1 MLLRRFARLV
11 LLCRSIDGSCYSRVF
26 AMLTVPLLSAE
37 ILLRNSFHLTVPS
50 VWVLLI
56 CLSPSQKKKTRALHF
71 CCGFV
76 EQQYAFQLLTI
87 VSLFESSVVMAMQ
100 KVLRIFGWHFG
111 YVCYQQIRHCQG
123 QLSNPECN
131 YHCLFR
137 PTLLN
142 LPGLQSRLAV
152 SNLPALVQA
161 GPRPVLIPG
170 LSQED
175 C

>member
-1 MLLRRFARLV
+1 ML
-11 LLCRSIDGSCYSRVF
+11 
-26 AMLTVPLLSAE
+26 VPLHK
-37 ILLRNSFHLTVPS
+37 NKTT
-50 VWVLLI
+50 
-56 CLSPSQKKKTRALHF
+56 KKKNRALHF

-111 YVCYQQIRHCQG
+111 YVCYQEIRHCQG
-123 QLSNPECN
+123 QFPNPECN
-131 YHCLFR
+131 YHCLLR

-152 SNLPALVQA
+152 SSLTAFGQA
-161 GPRPVLIPG
+161 SPQPVLVPG
-170 LSQED
+170 PFQED